1 MFFEEGVELRVAEAL
16 PRDVGRGIARI
27 DPADIS
33 RLGCEIGDVVE
44 IRGKRSTPARVMPAF
59 PEHRGRRAVQID
71 GIVRKNAQ
79 VALDDRVTLVKAHW
93 RNAEKLTLVPV
104 YRTHR
109 PDGHGDTLFIR
120 KAMEGIAVSSQ
131 DHVRVNLFGSL
142 PYEFEVAETVPKGI
156 VVVTAATR
164 MVLTADQVRRGT
176 EAKVTYEDIGGL
188 SKEIQRIREMIELP
202 LRHPE
207 LFERLGIEAPKGVL
221 LCGPPGTGKTLIARA
236 IASEAEAFFVHV
248 NGPEIIHKYY
258 GESEAQLRKVFEEA
272 KRNAPSIIFLDE
284 VDAIAPK
291 RKEVAGEVEK
301 RVVAQLLAL
310 LDGLE
315 RRGQVIVIAATN
327 IPDALDPALRRPGRL
342 DREITISV
350 PDRAGRLEI
359 LQIHTRGMP
368 LAKDI
373 DLDGL
378 ARVTHGFVGA
388 DLEALCKEAGMSAL
402 RRLMPEID
410 LHLDHIPDDALA
422 RLEVTMD
429 DFLGAFREIQP
440 SGTRE
445 VFVEVPEVRWSDIGG
460 LEAAKQ
466 DLIQAVEW
474 PLKYPALFEM
484 VGIGPPK
491 GILLYGPPGC
501 GKTMLAKAIAT
512 ESEANFIS
520 IKGPELLS
528 KWVGESERGVREIF
542 SKARRVAPCIVFFD
556 EIDAIAPA
564 RTASSDSAVMDR
576 VVSQLLTEIDGIEQ
590 LRGILVI
597 GATNRIDMVD
607 PAILRPGRLELHI
620 ELSPPDLG
628 ERVAIFRVHMA
639 GKPIAEDV
647 TSEWLASLTPGATGA
662 DIEALCRRA
671 GMLAIRDFLQS
682 LGVGETS
689 NLPRSRCVIRAEHF
703 REAIAS
709 ATRKA

>member
-1 MFFEEGVELRVAEAL
+1 MFLEEGVELRVAEAL

-93 RNAEKLTLVPV
+93 KNAEKLTLVPV
-104 YRTHR
+104 YRTHH

-291 RKEVAGEVEK
+291 RKEVVGEVEK

-368 LAKDI
+368 LAKDV

-466 DLIQAVEW
+466 ELIEAVEW
-474 PLKYPALFEM
+474 PLKYPELFEM

-564 RTASSDSAVMDR
+564 RTSSSDSAVMDR
-576 VVSQLLTEIDGIEQ
+576 VVSQLLTEIDGMEQ

-647 TSEWLASLTPGATGA
+647 TPEWLASLTPGATGA

-671 GMLAIRDFLQS
+671 GMLAIRDFLQG

-689 NLPRSRCVIRAEHF
+689 DLPRSRCVIRAEHF

-709 ATRKA
+709 ATRKS